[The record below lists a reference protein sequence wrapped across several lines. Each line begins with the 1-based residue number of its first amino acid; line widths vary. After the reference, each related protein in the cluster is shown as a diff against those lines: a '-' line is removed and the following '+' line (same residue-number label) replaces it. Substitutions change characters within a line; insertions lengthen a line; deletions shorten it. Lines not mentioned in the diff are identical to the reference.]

1 MNRKAFL
8 LGFLATGGQ
17 VLLLREIVSS
27 LNGDELFIGTSLFG
41 WLLAVGFGSYL
52 GGKFNRPGR
61 SFSLFIIGSI
71 ILPISIVLTRLSPTI
86 MGNTI
91 GQIVPFWLAFLISI
105 IMVGPTAFISG
116 WLFASIT
123 SEGHKPAASIVQV
136 YLFEGL
142 GAFVGGIIVVAML
155 GTIYSTLA
163 MALAVGLI
171 VISGLFINQKKIRII
186 ITAVIALSFLVI
198 IYFLAPTLDRYF
210 DAVRYSSCQ
219 IKSSFDTPYGHTA
232 ILSRENLLTIMTD
245 NTIEASYP
253 DLNAAENYL
262 LPPLL
267 YFPEARDILYIG
279 RAELGVMQLAD
290 SIPGLKITAL
300 DPRKSLSESL
310 ARIFNISPNLLRLDD
325 DPVAYFSKAS
335 SMIKYDIIIINS
347 GEPDNYKTNRLLT
360 EHFFILAKLLL
371 KPNGILYVPADYDT
385 DRHISL
391 DKAAALAT
399 LAATMKNIYGN
410 IFLWPGEMTL
420 FFASDSNRFNIPID
434 TLLLRA
440 KFQSYRPQYISPDY
454 LPDRL
459 ENMKLSRLNDAVG
472 YSATSNKLAKPVLIY
487 NQANYRAGSNAV
499 DAKLIPI
506 LYNSKFGA
514 ILILIPTIMLFFFCL
529 LARKR
534 RRIYGLFLYFIAG
547 LVSLSAELI
556 AFYLYQSTAGSLYL
570 ELGVLIGAFMLGL
583 SIGTYLSLRANQ
595 ENLEFPGLI
604 LLAASLLFFYLTY
617 SKVSP
622 GALLYYY
629 LLFLM
634 TTAIATGTIFVAAT
648 DRFYFGKPESN
659 RGLGYGLEL
668 AGSSLG
674 ALFPVVILLPLFGLN
689 TLLIS
694 ITTLIIVAIIGAILS
709 R

>member
-1 MNRKAFL
+1 MNRKGFL

-41 WLLAVGFGSYL
+41 WLLAVAFGSFL
-52 GGKFNRPGR
+52 GGKFKRPGQ
-61 SFSLFIIGSI
+61 SLYLFIIGSLMLPLSI
-71 ILPISIVLTRLSPTI
+71 ILTKLSPVI

-91 GQIVPFWLAFLISI
+91 GQIVPFWLAFLVSI

-155 GTIYSTLA
+155 GTVYSTFA
-163 MALAVGLI
+163 MAIAVGLI
-171 VISGLFINQKKIRII
+171 VISGLFISQKRTRII
-186 ITAVIALSFLVI
+186 FLAAITLSCLAI
-198 IYFLAPTLDRYF
+198 IYFLAPALDRYF
-210 DAVRYSSCQ
+210 DTVRYSSYQ
-219 IKSSFDTPYGHTA
+219 IKDSFDTPYGHTA
-232 ILSRENLLTIMTD
+232 ILSRDNFLTVMTD

-290 SIPGLKITAL
+290 SISGLKVTAI

-310 ARIFNISPNLLRLDD
+310 AKIFNISPNLLRLDD
-325 DPVAYFSKAS
+325 DPVAYFTKAS
-335 SMIKYDIIIINS
+335 SLIKYDIIIINS

-371 KPNGILYVPADYDT
+371 KSNGILYVPTDYDT
-385 DRHISL
+385 DRHISPE
-391 DKAAALAT
+391 KSTALAT
-399 LAATMKNIYGN
+399 LASTLKGVYPN

-420 FFASDSNRFNIPID
+420 FFASDSNRFNIPLD
-434 TLLLRA
+434 TLLSRT
-440 KFQSYRPQYISPDY
+440 KFQTYRPQYIGPDY

-472 YSATSNKLAKPVLIY
+472 HTAIPNKLDKPILIY
-487 NQANYRAGSNAV
+487 NQADYRAGTNPV
-499 DAKLIPI
+499 DTKLIPI
-506 LYNSKFGA
+506 LYNAKLGVII
-514 ILILIPTIMLFFFCL
+514 ILLPTIMLFVFCI

-583 SIGTYLSLRANQ
+583 SIGTYLSLRADQ

-604 LLAASLLFFYLTY
+604 LLAASLLFFHLTY
-617 SKVSP
+617 NKVSP

-648 DRFYFGKPESN
+648 DRFYFGKTESN

-674 ALFPVVILLPLFGLN
+674 ALFPCRN
-689 TLLIS
+689 
-694 ITTLIIVAIIGAILS
+694 IIAAI
-709 R
+709 RP